1 MEHFR
6 FKLNGQV
13 FEAKKVITGR
23 EILEIAELE
32 PAEDY
37 ELLLKIDQ
45 KEFEPI
51 QLGESVDLSTPGIE
65 AFRAQPYKSF
75 IVYVDDE
82 PVIVDECFMTPVE
95 ILQQSGKEPGG
106 FYLKQIRGHREI
118 TYKKDPNHKV
128 AIRNKMIFS
137 TCKLEPTTVS

>member
-1 MEHFR
+1 MEH

-13 FEAKKVITGR
+13 FEAKKVLTGR

-37 ELLLKIDQ
+37 ELLLKIDK

-65 AFRAQPYKSF
+65 AFKAQPYKSF
-75 IVYVDDE
+75 SVFVDDE
-82 PVIVDECFMTPVE
+82 PVEINECFMTPVD
-95 ILQQSGKEPGG
+95 ILQESGKEPGG
-106 FYLKQIRGHREI
+106 YYLKQIRGHREV
-118 TYKKDPNHKV
+118 TYKNDPNHKIP
-128 AIRNKMIFS
+128 IRNKMVFS

>member
-6 FKLNGQV
+6 FKLNGQI

-32 PAEDY
+32 PVEDY
-37 ELLLKIDQ
+37 ELLLKIDK

-75 IVYVDDE
+75 TVYVDDE
-82 PVIVDECFMTPVE
+82 PVELNECFMTPEE
-95 ILQQSGKEPGG
+95 ILHESGKEPGG
-106 FYLKQIRGHREI
+106 FYLKQIKGHREI
-118 TYKKDPNHKV
+118 TYKKDPNHKI
-128 AIRNKMIFS
+128 AIRNKMVFS